1 MTDISSK
8 RYNLDNFEASF
19 REFLQNN
26 HVRAGRDL
34 PLQSI
39 SIKNYLSDLRHFMGW
54 FTFYLHSRHSD
65 GPKPETADLSTI
77 ASLIDFEAV
86 SSYKMYL
93 ESNALPVK
101 SVNRR
106 LSTLR
111 KFCTFCIQQ
120 NWMKENVAKRVGNV
134 GAHPSL
140 SLRGTSETSDVAISD
155 GIASSPA
162 QILERVPRNDILSE
176 FKKYLLS
183 EQSKMTNVETTR
195 RVVSTKDIDLITDD
209 VQEFLLICHPA

>member
-26 HVRAGRDL
+26 HVPGRSRPAPTEHFNKKL
-34 PLQSI
+34 PVRSPAF
-39 SIKNYLSDLRHFMGW
+39 YGVVY
-54 FTFYLHSRHSD
+54 FYLHSRHSD

-77 ASLIDFEAV
+77 ALLIDFEAV

-111 KFCTFCIQQ
+111 KFLHLLYTTELDEGECGEKGGKC
-120 NWMKENVAKRVGNV
+120 G
-134 GAHPSL
+134 
-140 SLRGTSETSDVAISD
+140 GTSLIV
-155 GIASSPA
+155 IA
-162 QILERVPRNDILSE
+162 RNE
-176 FKKYLLS
+176 
-183 EQSKMTNVETTR
+183 
-195 RVVSTKDIDLITDD
+195 
-209 VQEFLLICHPA
+209 